1 MSANTNF
8 EPVTPTRR
16 DFTGFK
22 STLPPTDATILQYQ
36 KRISRKGRKFIQYT
50 SYHVELEFVV
60 LRMIAESWSS
70 EGRAKHFNALKCIEQ
85 FVRKSMHYID

>member
-22 STLPPTDATILQYQ
+22 STLPPTDATIAKYQ
-36 KRISRKGRKFIQYT
+36 KRVSRKERTYMQHT
-50 SYHVELEFVV
+50 AYHVEIEFVV
-60 LRMIAESWSS
+60 LRILGESWSS
-70 EGRAKHFNALKCIEQ
+70 EARAKHFNALKGIEQ
-85 FVRKSMHYID
+85 FVRRSMHYVV